1 MSSKE
6 RTTQDFPSQETQPLE
21 ALIARLEEIAQLI
34 QEGRVGL
41 EKSIE
46 LYEEG
51 QRIAQICTERL
62 TAAQRK
68 LEILL
73 PMRPSADS
81 LPPNSSDTTNPNT
94 PQDS

>member
-1 MSSKE
+1 MPSME
-6 RTTQDFPSQETQPLE
+6 RTTQDFPSQETKPLE

-41 EKSIE
+41 EESIE

-68 LEILL
+68 LEILS
-73 PMRPSADS
+73 PARPSEDTV
-81 LPPNSSDTTNPNT
+81 PPDTTDPHL
-94 PQDS
+94 PQSPES